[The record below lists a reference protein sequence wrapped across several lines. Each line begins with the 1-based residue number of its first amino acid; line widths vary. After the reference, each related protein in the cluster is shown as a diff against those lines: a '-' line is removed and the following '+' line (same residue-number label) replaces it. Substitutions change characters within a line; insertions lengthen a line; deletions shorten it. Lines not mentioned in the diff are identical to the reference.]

1 MEEYKIRLQNVKQAI
16 NNAEYILIGAG
27 AGLSTAAGLEYS
39 GESFQKDY
47 KEFIKK
53 YHFEDLYT
61 ASFYPFSSQEEKWAF
76 WAKLIKLNRF
86 REPLKLYQE
95 LLELV
100 KNKNYF
106 VITTNV
112 DGQFE
117 TAGFNKEKIFAIQG
131 DYRFLQCENACHNKL
146 YDNKEMV
153 EEWLKHTKNLKIP
166 KQLVPKCPVCGGNME
181 MNLRKD
187 ANFIQD
193 ENWYRQAQQYD
204 EFLDRTEG
212 KNVVLLEIG
221 VGFNIPGIIR
231 FPFEQ
236 MTCQHLKTMLIRIN
250 KDYPMVSH
258 EIEGKA
264 ISFDEDIHQII
275 ADLKERTL

>member
-1 MEEYKIRLQNVKQAI
+1 MEEYNIRLQNAKQAI
-16 NNAEYILIGAG
+16 NHADYILIGAG
-27 AGLSTAAGLEYS
+27 AGLSTAAGLEYG
-39 GESFQKDY
+39 GERFQRDY
-47 KEFIKK
+47 REFIEK

-76 WAKLIKLNRF
+76 WARLIKLNRF
-86 REPLKLYQE
+86 GEPLKLYQE

-100 KNKNYF
+100 KDKKYF

-117 TAGFNKEKIFAIQG
+117 TAGFDKEKIFAVQG
-131 DYRFLQCENACHNKL
+131 DYRYLQCENACHNKL

-153 EEWLKHTKNLKIP
+153 EEWIKHTENLKIP

-187 ANFIQD
+187 ANFVQD
-193 ENWYRQAQQYD
+193 ENWYKQAQKYD
-204 EFLDRTEG
+204 EFLDRIED

-221 VGFNIPGIIR
+221 VGFNTPGIIR

-236 MTCQHLKTMLIRIN
+236 MTYQHLKTTFIRMN
-250 KDYPMVSH
+250 KDYPMVRQ
-258 EIEGKA
+258 EIENKT
-264 ISFDEDIHQII
+264 ISFDEDVNKVLN
-275 ADLKERTL
+275 DLKERAL

>member
-1 MEEYKIRLQNVKQAI
+1 MEEYNIRLQNAKQAI
-16 NNAEYILIGAG
+16 NHADYILIGTG
-27 AGLSTAAGLEYS
+27 AGLSTAAGLEYG
-39 GESFQKDY
+39 GERFQRDY
-47 KEFIKK
+47 REFIEK

-76 WAKLIKLNRF
+76 WARLIKLNRF
-86 REPLKLYQE
+86 GEPLKLYQE

-100 KNKNYF
+100 KDKKYF

-117 TAGFNKEKIFAIQG
+117 TAGFDKEKIFAVQG
-131 DYRFLQCENACHNKL
+131 DYRYLQCENACHNKL

-153 EEWLKHTKNLKIP
+153 EEWIKHTENLKIL

-187 ANFIQD
+187 ANFVQD
-193 ENWYRQAQQYD
+193 ENWYKQAQKYD
-204 EFLDRTEG
+204 EFLDRIED

-221 VGFNIPGIIR
+221 VGFNTPGIIR

-236 MTCQHLKTMLIRIN
+236 MTYQHLKTTFIRMN
-250 KDYPMVSH
+250 KDYPMVRQ
-258 EIEGKA
+258 EIENKT
-264 ISFDEDIHQII
+264 ISFDEDVNKVLN
-275 ADLKERTL
+275 DLKERAL

>member
-1 MEEYKIRLQNVKQAI
+1 MEEYKVRLQQAKQAI

-27 AGLSTAAGLEYS
+27 AGLSTAAGLEYG
-39 GESFQKDY
+39 GESFQRDY

-86 REPLKLYQE
+86 REPLRLYQE

-100 KNKNYF
+100 KDKNYF

-117 TAGFNKEKIFAIQG
+117 TAGFNIEKIFAVQG

-153 EEWLKHTKNLKIP
+153 EEWLKHTENLKIP

-187 ANFIQD
+187 ANFVQD
-193 ENWYRQAQQYD
+193 ENWYKQAKQY
-204 EFLDRTEG
+204 EQFLDEIED

-221 VGFNIPGIIR
+221 VGFNTPGIIR

-236 MTCQHLKTMLIRIN
+236 MTYQHLKTILIRIN
-250 KDYPMVSH
+250 KDYPMVRQ
-258 EIEGKA
+258 EIQNKA
-264 ISFDEDIHQII
+264 ISFDEDIHQIV
-275 ADLKERTL
+275 ADVKEKAL